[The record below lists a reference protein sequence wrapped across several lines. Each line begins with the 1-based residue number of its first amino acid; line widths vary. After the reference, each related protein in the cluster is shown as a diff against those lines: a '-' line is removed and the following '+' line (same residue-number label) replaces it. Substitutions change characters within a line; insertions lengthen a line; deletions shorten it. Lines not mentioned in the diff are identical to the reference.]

1 MVSRAALFQF
11 CLAMAVGYW
20 LAGPLLLRLRWLPP
34 PPARSRARAD
44 AQLPSE
50 PPAVPR
56 ALLLKPDG
64 VLPLQPDGALPLQ
77 PAGTAGPFDLD
88 RRRGLRAAVA
98 ARAAHGGELVL
109 FTSNAFGIP
118 SAVNMA
124 LQLRRLSIEHHLVL
138 ADTRETCSTAQR
150 TWPWLGCG
158 WSRGMRGF
166 TKRYGESKQVILWEL
181 WSAKWLTVAR
191 LAELKVNVLALD
203 TDMMILD
210 DPYPLLRSE
219 AMRGFQ
225 LVLPPEGSRV
235 NLGFLYVRGASMGAR
250 GGVVSLL
257 YDVVRR
263 IRLFVE
269 DWTLLNH
276 RGQPHLLGLW
286 DQVSNLLITHMP
298 LAAYCPL
305 LTARC

>member
-1 MVSRAALFQF
+1 MVSRAALCQF

-20 LAGPLLLRLRWLPP
+20 LAGPLLLRLRWLSPP
-34 PPARSRARAD
+34 STAVSP
-44 AQLPSE
+44 LPTE
-50 PPAVPR
+50 LPAVPR
-56 ALLLKPDG
+56 AQLKPDG
-64 VLPLQPDGALPLQ
+64 AQPRQ
-77 PAGTAGPFDLD
+77 PAGTTGPFDLD

-98 ARAAHGGELVL
+98 ARAHGGELVL

-138 ADTRETCSTAQR
+138 ADARETCSTAQR
-150 TWPWLGCG
+150 TWAWLGCG
-158 WSRGMRGF
+158 WSHGMRGF

-203 TDMMILD
+203 TDMMLLD

-219 AMRGFQ
+219 PIRGFQ

-235 NLGFLYVRGASMGAR
+235 NLGFLYVRGASMRAR
-250 GGVVSLL
+250 GGVL
-257 YDVVRR
+257 
-263 IRLFVE
+263 
-269 DWTLLNH
+269 
-276 RGQPHLLGLW
+276 
-286 DQVSNLLITHMP
+286 
-298 LAAYCPL
+298 
-305 LTARC
+305 

>member
-1 MVSRAALFQF
+1 MRIAQAPMVSRGALLQF

-20 LAGPLLLRLRWLPP
+20 LAGPLLLRLRWLSP
-34 PPARSRARAD
+34 PPARPRTISD
-44 AQLPSE
+44 AQLEVPQLPSE
-50 PPAVPR
+50 PPAVPQ

-64 VLPLQPDGALPLQ
+64 ALQLQ
-77 PAGTAGPFDLD
+77 SAGTAGPFDLD

-98 ARAAHGGELVL
+98 ARAHGGELVL

-138 ADTRETCSTAQR
+138 ADTRETCSLAQR
-150 TWPWLGCG
+150 TWAWLGCG
-158 WSRGMRGF
+158 WSHGMRGF
-166 TKRYGESKQVILWEL
+166 TKRYGESKQVVLWEL

-203 TDMMILD
+203 TDMMLLD

-235 NLGFLYVRGASMGAR
+235 NLGFLYVRGTSMDAR

-286 DQVSNLLITHMP
+286 DQVRN
-298 LAAYCPL
+298 
-305 LTARC
+305 